1 MKLLL
6 ATTNQGKLK
15 ELRRILGAEGLD
27 FTSLGDCAVDVE
39 ETGETFAENAL
50 LKARYYHQV
59 SGLTT
64 IADDSGLEVEAL
76 NGAPG
81 IYSARY
87 AGAGASDLQR
97 IHKLLEEMKDA
108 PTDKRGARF
117 VCVAAIVWNGGERV
131 FTGEARGTLLKEL
144 RGEGGFGYDPIFY
157 YAPLE
162 KTFAELTNKEKA
174 EVSHR
179 SLAFRQLATWLK
191 ESSNLL
197 VKK

>member
-6 ATTNQGKLK
+6 ATTNEGKFK
-15 ELRRILGAEGLD
+15 ELSRILDDENLD
-27 FTSLGDCAVDVE
+27 FTSLGDWAADVE
-39 ETGETFAENAL
+39 ESGKTFAENAL

-64 IADDSGLEVEAL
+64 LADDSGLEVEAL
-76 NGAPG
+76 HGAPG

-87 AGAGASDLQR
+87 AGAGASDLDR
-97 IHKLLEEMKDA
+97 IHKLLEEIKDTPA
-108 PTDKRGARF
+108 EKRGARF
-117 VCVAAIVWNGGERV
+117 VCVAAIVWSGGERV

-157 YAPLE
+157 YVPLE
-162 KTFAELTNKEKA
+162 KTFAQLTDKEKA

-179 SLAFRQLATWLK
+179 GVAFRQLATWLK

-197 VKK
+197 VKE